1 MDVLASNKIF
11 VGFAILIMNIGSR
24 FVIMDVGKAHEKL
37 LNHELVKKLVVFCM
51 FFVATRDIMTAAILT
66 FAFIILLDG
75 LLNENSRFSIL
86 PAMFRQKPAT
96 TTPRTTLEDYTRAIA
111 TIERFIAES
120 KQLAIAP
127 PINLVA

>member
-11 VGFAILIMNIGSR
+11 VGFAILVMNIGSR

-66 FAFIILLDG
+66 FAFIILLEG
-75 LLNENSRFSIL
+75 LLNENSRFSVL
-86 PAMFRQKPAT
+86 PAMFRQSAKPAT
-96 TTPRTTLEDYTRAIA
+96 TTSRTTLEDYTRAIA

-120 KQLAIAP
+120 KQLA
-127 PINLVA
+127 VASQ

>member
-86 PAMFRQKPAT
+86 PAMFRQKTAT
-96 TTPRTTLEDYTRAIA
+96 TTLRTTLEDCTRAIA

-127 PINLVA
+127 

>member
-66 FAFIILLDG
+66 FAFIILLEG

-86 PAMFRQKPAT
+86 PAMFRQKTAPG
-96 TTPRTTLEDYTRAIA
+96 PRTTLEDYTRAIA

-127 PINLVA
+127 Q

>member
-66 FAFIILLDG
+66 FAFIILLEG

-96 TTPRTTLEDYTRAIA
+96 TTLEDYTRAIA